1 MCYVTRIEKEK
12 MSVFDC
18 PNLESLKLDK
28 CSDPDIESLLGKQ
41 RIVSYMKMN
50 EVAHTDDR
58 KSAIQGYV
66 NEIERLQH
74 IIRKLRGEEVPSSPS
89 STTATIDDPEVNT
102 RVGTNGWWLRHLPS
116 VTLPFARKIAATG
129 GRKIVNSRRRRGVK
143 MARTCRRTRR
153 RGGGVPFPHRWQPLE
168 MRQPL

>member
-89 STTATIDDPEVNT
+89 STTATIDDSNARARDASVL
-102 RVGTNGWWLRHLPS
+102 TNGWWLRHLRHFPS
-116 VTLPFARKIAATG
+116 VAPFAQKITATG
-129 GRKIVNSRRRRGVK
+129 GRKIVNSRRRGAK
-143 MARTCRRTRR
+143 MARTCRKTRR
-153 RGGGVPFPHRWQPLE
+153 RGGGLRPTAGNLWK
-168 MRQPL
+168 